1 MNEPPNMDTAQL
13 MAPPPAG
20 KSLWNPSA
28 LKSFSSEISPS
39 SYAPNQAFVTV
50 ARAVFNTLQLKSA
63 SKVRIGSASSREAI
77 GQMLTEYP
85 PSACPSPWEALREH
99 RGTEPR
105 SSWVDKFRI

>member
-20 KSLWNPSA
+20 KSL
-28 LKSFSSEISPS
+28 KSFSSEISPS
-39 SYAPNQAFVTV
+39 SCAPSQAFVTV

-85 PSACPSPWEALREH
+85 PSACPSP
-99 RGTEPR
+99 
-105 SSWVDKFRI
+105 